1 MPGMRIA
8 VRIAAVLAAAVM
20 GLAAYLVFPR
30 RPDLRAFDP
39 ETMARTETLMWR
51 HYYEKRHVALFADLY
66 GLSRREFGFSPWDSL
81 RIAVAAARAAR
92 RFQPSTSRQEADAA
106 LPMLRDY
113 FGLLARAAPV
123 PLDVEAAAR
132 TELDWWQAR
141 REAVR
146 PEDYGLTIARV
157 STLLYGVDGEDVRN
171 SGVLRAEAM
180 AYRDARAADVREADW
195 NAIQDRLVAA
205 YRLLKR
211 AIGTPSPIEAGR
223 SLRSRSRLVT
233 P

>member
-1 MPGMRIA
+1 MRIA
-8 VRIAAVLAAAVM
+8 LVLAAAIV
-20 GLAAYLVFPR
+20 GLAAYMVFPR
-30 RPDLRAFDP
+30 HPDLRSFDP
-39 ETMARTETLMWR
+39 ETMARTETAMWR
-51 HYYEKRHVALFADLY
+51 HYYEKRYAALFANLY

-92 RFQPSTSRQEADAA
+92 SFQPSTSRREANAA

-123 PLDVEAAAR
+123 PVDIEAAAR

-141 REAVR
+141 REDVA
-146 PEDYGLTIARV
+146 PADYGLTVARV
-157 STLLYGVDGEDVRN
+157 STLLYGVDGEALRR
-171 SGVLRAEAM
+171 SGILRAEAM
-180 AYRDARAADVREADW
+180 AYRDARAADIRDADW

-211 AIGTPSPIEAGR
+211 A
-223 SLRSRSRLVT
+223 VT
-233 P
+233 QPPA